1 MEEIQE
7 GASGSGN
14 VVSHDHR
21 TIAAQVFTGGIEHSP
36 RVAVPSPTAAS
47 AGGIPALGQEIKAQ
61 AVVEVAY
68 PLPGAAEPVLKS

>member
-14 VVSHDHR
+14 IVSHDHR
-21 TIAAQVFTGGIEHSP
+21 TIAAQVFAGGIEHSP
-36 RVAVPSPTAAS
+36 RVAVPVSAAAS
-47 AGGIPALGQEIKAQ
+47 AGGIPALGQDIEAQ

-68 PLPGAAEPVLKS
+68 SLPGAAEPVLKS